1 MVVEDEGCGTVLCR
15 LGLDWLWGESSEE
28 ERQLVAIS
36 SDPAWCGFPCPLFAT
51 DNVTTDNVTTDNVT
65 TDNVTTD
72 NVTDNVTTDN
82 VTTDNVTDN
91 VTTDNVTLNG
101 ESSITVIDLHPA
113 SSLVKLM
120 CRQSAGGAVLDPVKG

>member
-51 DNVTTDNVTTDNVT
+51 DNVTTDNVT
-65 TDNVTTD
+65 
-72 NVTDNVTTDN
+72 DN